1 MSHTYIVG
9 QLVGLSD
16 VITRTSTGAVTSDA
30 STTCTVYKPDGTVA
44 ILGVAHPGTENPS
57 AYESQITV
65 DQVGWWEY
73 VFLSTS
79 TAAGAGRGRFYVSPV
94 P

>member
-1 MSHTYIVG
+1 VSNTYIVG

-16 VITRTSTGAVTSDA
+16 IITRTATGAITSDS
-30 STTCTVYKPDGTVA
+30 STIVTVYKPDGTTATPA
-44 ILGVAHPGTENPS
+44 ITHPGVDDPN

-65 DQVGWWEY
+65 DQAGWWEY
-73 VFLSTS
+73 VFSSTS
-79 TAAGAGRGRFYVSPV
+79 TAAGKGRGRFYVSPV